1 MNSGANDCYYYKI
14 LLAYEVPFNVLDAG
28 GKLEKMQVR
37 DNLYENL
44 GNLIPEDKYERYSVK
59 LVLYQLRD
67 TYNYIVSYEAFF
79 RVTEGLPMEEYVSA
93 QELKDKASKELEEFF
108 VSQDCEYKKISI
120 KTLL

>member
-37 DNLYENL
+37 YNLYENL